1 MSIQSSINQVL
12 SQMSNIALSARRN
25 SALDKMSQADQ
36 STVAPSIPMADLPQ
50 SETAYAENITTES
63 EPQEVATDYLYA
75 LENVAD
81 TRVKMRQEQVSRHQQ
96 AIDRRINSAKL
107 KRQRKEE
114 KMAKESAKRGVE

>member
-25 SALDKMSQADQ
+25 SALDKMSKADQ
-36 STVAPSIPMADLPQ
+36 SAVTPSIPIEVPRQ
-50 SETAYAENITTES
+50 QETAYMENITTES

-75 LENVAD
+75 LENIAD

-96 AIDRRINSAKL
+96 AIERRINSAKL

-114 KMAKESAKRGVE
+114 KMSKEAAKRGVE

>member
-36 STVAPSIPMADLPQ
+36 STGAPSIPMEVPRQ
-50 SETAYAENITTES
+50 PETTYVENITTES

-75 LENVAD
+75 LENIAD

-114 KMAKESAKRGVE
+114 KTAKEAAKRGVE

>member
-36 STVAPSIPMADLPQ
+36 SAVAPSMQMAAPQ
-50 SETAYAENITTES
+50 QPETAYAENITTES

-81 TRVKMRQEQVSRHQQ
+81 TRVKMRQEQVSRHRE
-96 AIDRRINSAKL
+96 AIERRINSAKL

-114 KMAKESAKRGVE
+114 KMAKEAAKRGVE

>member
-36 STVAPSIPMADLPQ
+36 STVAPPMPTAAPQ
-50 SETAYAENITTES
+50 QPEAKDVENITTQS

-75 LENVAD
+75 LENIAD

-96 AIDRRINSAKL
+96 AIERRINSAKL

-114 KMAKESAKRGVE
+114 KMTKEAAKRGVE

>member
-36 STVAPSIPMADLPQ
+36 SAVAPSIPMEVPRQ
-50 SETAYAENITTES
+50 PETTYMENITTES

-75 LENVAD
+75 LENIAD
-81 TRVKMRQEQVSRHQQ
+81 KRVKMRQEQVSRHHQ
-96 AIDRRINSAKL
+96 AIERRINSAKL

-114 KMAKESAKRGVE
+114 KTAKEAAKRGVE

>member
-36 STVAPSIPMADLPQ
+36 SNVAPSIPMAAPQ
-50 SETAYAENITTES
+50 QPETAYAENITTES

-81 TRVKMRQEQVSRHQQ
+81 TRVKMRQEQISRHQQ
-96 AIDRRINSAKL
+96 AIERRINSAKL
-107 KRQRKEE
+107 KRQRKED
-114 KMAKESAKRGVE
+114 KMAKEAAKRGVE

>member
-36 STVAPSIPMADLPQ
+36 CAVAQSIPMAAPQ
-50 SETAYAENITTES
+50 QPEAKDVENITTQS

-75 LENVAD
+75 LENIAD

-96 AIDRRINSAKL
+96 AIERRINSAKL

-114 KMAKESAKRGVE
+114 KMAKEAAKRGVE

>member
-36 STVAPSIPMADLPQ
+36 STVAPSMPMAAPQ
-50 SETAYAENITTES
+50 PPEAKDIENTTTQS

-75 LENVAD
+75 LENIAD

-96 AIDRRINSAKL
+96 AIERRINSAKL

-114 KMAKESAKRGVE
+114 KMAKEAVKRGVE

>member
-50 SETAYAENITTES
+50 SETAYAGNITTES

-96 AIDRRINSAKL
+96 AIERRINSAKL
-107 KRQRKEE
+107 KRQRKED
-114 KMAKESAKRGVE
+114 KMAKEAAKRGVE

>member
-36 STVAPSIPMADLPQ
+36 SADAPEMPAGMPQ
-50 SETAYAENITTES
+50 QPEAAEAENIMTQS

-75 LENVAD
+75 LENIAD
-81 TRVKMRQEQVSRHQQ
+81 TRVKMRQEQVSRHQK
-96 AIDRRINSAKL
+96 AIERRINSAKL
-107 KRQRKEE
+107 KRQRKDE
-114 KMAKESAKRGVE
+114 KRAKEAAKRGVE

>member
-96 AIDRRINSAKL
+96 AIERRINSAKL

-114 KMAKESAKRGVE
+114 KMAKEAAKRGVE

>member
-25 SALDKMSQADQ
+25 SALDKMSQVDQ
-36 STVAPSIPMADLPQ
+36 SAVAPSMQMAAPQ
-50 SETAYAENITTES
+50 QPEAEDIENITTQS

-75 LENVAD
+75 LENIAD
-81 TRVKMRQEQVSRHQQ
+81 TRVKMRQEQVSRHQK
-96 AIDRRINSAKL
+96 AIERRINSAKL

-114 KMAKESAKRGVE
+114 KRAKEAVKRGVE

>member
-36 STVAPSIPMADLPQ
+36 SAVAPSMQMAAPQ
-50 SETAYAENITTES
+50 QPETAYAENITTES

-81 TRVKMRQEQVSRHQQ
+81 TRVKMRQEQISRHQQ
-96 AIDRRINSAKL
+96 AIERRINSAKL
-107 KRQRKEE
+107 KRQRKED
-114 KMAKESAKRGVE
+114 KMAKEAAKRGVE

>member
-36 STVAPSIPMADLPQ
+36 STVAPSMPMAAPQ
-50 SETAYAENITTES
+50 QPEAKDVENITTQS

-75 LENVAD
+75 LENIAD

-96 AIDRRINSAKL
+96 AIERRINSAKL

-114 KMAKESAKRGVE
+114 KTAKEAAKRGVD

>member
-36 STVAPSIPMADLPQ
+36 SAVAPSIPMEVPRQ
-50 SETAYAENITTES
+50 PETAYMENITTES

-75 LENVAD
+75 LENIAD

-96 AIDRRINSAKL
+96 AIERRINSAKL

-114 KMAKESAKRGVE
+114 KTAKEAAKRGVE

>member
-25 SALDKMSQADQ
+25 SALDKMSQADR

-50 SETAYAENITTES
+50 PETAYAGNITTES

-96 AIDRRINSAKL
+96 AIERRINSAKL
-107 KRQRKEE
+107 KRQRKED
-114 KMAKESAKRGVE
+114 KMAKEAAKRGVE

>member
-36 STVAPSIPMADLPQ
+36 SAVAQSIPMAAPQ
-50 SETAYAENITTES
+50 QPEAKDVENITTQS

-75 LENVAD
+75 LENIAD

-96 AIDRRINSAKL
+96 AVQRRTHSATL
-107 KRQRKEE
+107 NPQ
-114 KMAKESAKRGVE
+114 SP

>member
-36 STVAPSIPMADLPQ
+36 STVAPSIPMEVPRQ
-50 SETAYAENITTES
+50 PETTYVENITTES

-75 LENVAD
+75 LENIAD

-96 AIDRRINSAKL
+96 AIERRINSAKL

-114 KMAKESAKRGVE
+114 KMAKEATKRGVE

>member
-36 STVAPSIPMADLPQ
+36 SAVSPSKQMAIPQQPEATD
-50 SETAYAENITTES
+50 AESFTTES

-75 LENVAD
+75 LENIAD

-96 AIDRRINSAKL
+96 AIERRINSAKL

-114 KMAKESAKRGVE
+114 KRAKEAAKRGVE

>member
-36 STVAPSIPMADLPQ
+36 SAVAPSMQMAAPQ
-50 SETAYAENITTES
+50 QPETAYMENITTES

-75 LENVAD
+75 LENIAD

-96 AIDRRINSAKL
+96 AIGRRINSAKL

-114 KMAKESAKRGVE
+114 KTAKEAAKRGVE